1 MMKKIALILVSLSLS
16 ATAFAQSG
24 DVKTKFYDFDDLLID
39 GEYKKPQVM
48 YIDTTDQVKFER
60 FQTEEGLSSK
70 TSSDVTGF
78 IFAIRIEPWWDC
90 GVYLSRVTLQRWTW
104 SDLIPSRECL

>member
-1 MMKKIALILVSLSLS
+1 MMKKLATVLLILFVAAS
-16 ATAFAQSG
+16 ASAQSG

-60 FQTEEGLSSK
+60 LLKLKKEFLPKLRATSRDSSL
-70 TSSDVTGF
+70 
-78 IFAIRIEPWWDC
+78 R
-90 GVYLSRVTLQRWTW
+90 
-104 SDLIPSRECL
+104 